1 MGGAAE
7 VAAICLNSKVNVKV
21 TSVEVDAEAD
31 LTEVLPGVWR
41 WADPGGSDRC
51 GTAFKT
57 EDGLALV
64 DPPALSGADRSLLED
79 ASGPVRFVLLTSAR
93 YGALAAPFQGA
104 IVSVAGRD
112 QLPGGLLAVAL
123 PEDPAF
129 GDEAA
134 LLTLR
139 PEGALLLTGDVLPF
153 VGPTPVYYEGEAP
166 PVAVFLD
173 AIRTLLAAEPQL
185 IAPSRQ
191 APVDRQVI
199 WSTGYAAHIGN
210 RTHQQRAAP
219 VEGPRFLV
227 LQAQRVLEETLV
239 SPVVVRQSPDGE
251 WVPDPFACARCGRE
265 NEPMRQTCGGPPIA
279 RLCARCRAE
288 ERERFGATRKAGTLD
303 AVGTVGVLGTTAA
316 GPIGV
321 MEATTPLPAVR
332 MMVCAG
338 GCCTREG
345 ARAVMSAARQALA
358 AKGLERTVDVVPV
371 SCLGEC
377 SIGPFLRVATSRGEE
392 PAVVQAYRERTVERA
407 HRFAL
412 AEGEV
417 VDGETELVLSRFAAQ
432 VQPREVERL
441 VERLAPAL
449 TQ

>member
-1 MGGAAE
+1 M
-7 VAAICLNSKVNVKV
+7 CLNSKVNVKV
-21 TSVEVDAEAD
+21 TSVEADAEAG
-31 LTEVLPGVWR
+31 LTEVLPSVWR
-41 WADPGGSDRC
+41 WEDAGGSDRC
-51 GTAFKT
+51 GTALKI
-57 EDGLALV
+57 ENGLALV
-64 DPPALSGADRSLLED
+64 DPPAMSGADRRRLED
-79 ASGPVRFVLLTSAR
+79 AAGPVRFVVLTSAR
-93 YGALAAPFQGA
+93 HGALATPFQEA
-104 IVSVAGRD
+104 ATSVAGRD
-112 QLPGGLLAVAL
+112 QLPNGLLAVAL
-123 PEDPAF
+123 PEESAL
-129 GDEAA
+129 GDERA

-139 PEGALLLTGDVLPF
+139 SEGALLLTGDVLPF

-166 PVAVFLD
+166 PVPVFLD
-173 AIRTLLAAEPQL
+173 AIRTLLAVEPQL

-191 APVDRQVI
+191 APVDRQVM

-239 SPVVVRQSPDGE
+239 SPVVVRYSPDGA

-288 ERERFGATRKAGTLD
+288 ERERYGASQRPGAGA
-303 AVGTVGVLGTTAA
+303 AVGVIEATAA
-316 GPIGV
+316 
-321 MEATTPLPAVR
+321 LPAAR

-392 PAVVQAYRERTVERA
+392 PAAAQVYRERTVERA
-407 HRFAL
+407 QRFAME
-412 AEGEV
+412 EGEV
-417 VDGETELVLSRFAAQ
+417 VDDETELVLSRFAAQ
-432 VQPREVERL
+432 VQPREAVRL
-441 VERLAPAL
+441 VELLSPSL
-449 TQ
+449 T